1 MALDP
6 TPLLNVPTDFNLITF
21 VREGG
26 SYCAVLELLAIGFLL
41 RDRGRLLAT
50 LKEKDA
56 EIREISKTCFTVMSE
71 LKTFLFSERKA

>member
-1 MALDP
+1 MDL
-6 TPLLNVPTDFNLITF
+6 PTDFNLIQF

-41 RDRGRLLAT
+41 RDRGRLLST

-56 EIREISKTCFTVMSE
+56 ELRELSKVTFTVASE
-71 LKTFLFSERKA
+71 LKTWLFSERRS